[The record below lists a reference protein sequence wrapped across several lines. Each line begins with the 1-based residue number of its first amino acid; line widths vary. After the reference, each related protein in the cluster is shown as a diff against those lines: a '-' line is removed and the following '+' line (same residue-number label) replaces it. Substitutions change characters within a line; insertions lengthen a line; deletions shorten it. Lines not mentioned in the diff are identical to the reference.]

1 MTKKLVISEQE
12 KNKIKSLYGLNEQDV
27 DMSLLNA
34 LLKRAKE
41 VYNKENSTE
50 KSTDDEVSSDDENT
64 SDVDITNTGEI
75 DLSHGNLTQHK
86 KKILNY

>member
-41 VYNKENSTE
+41 VYDK
-50 KSTDDEVSSDDENT
+50 
-64 SDVDITNTGEI
+64 
-75 DLSHGNLTQHK
+75 
-86 KKILNY
+86 